1 MNYYD
6 LLGWVGYPSRL
17 LRHLISSTGLQAAGL
32 NVDSRFRPVRLCLCS
47 PNYGPTSQ
55 PGPIANRVP
64 YLVRLLS
71 HPCLSH
77 THGVINAVPVTDN
90 AAPLCCRFAAL
101 RQVGGTRSD
110 VAFPTCFSPLRT
122 PCVVLSL
129 EFTCGRWLELWR
141 SLPGNHIET
150 NGSSRTPRRH
160 KNGTSDWTVI
170 ADSAFLLLMGF
181 VVDS

>member
-1 MNYYD
+1 MS
-6 LLGWVGYPSRL
+6 V
-17 LRHLISSTGLQAAGL
+17 Q
-32 NVDSRFRPVRLCLCS
+32 RPENS
-47 PNYGPTSQ
+47 GPTSQ
-55 PGPIANRVP
+55 PGPIANRVL
-64 YLVRLLS
+64 YLAAS
-71 HPCLSH
+71 
-77 THGVINAVPVTDN
+77 VPTTAYQTYGNVVNVVPATDN

-150 NGSSRTPRRH
+150 NGNTRIRRRH
-160 KNGTSDWTVI
+160 EDGDPDWTTAADGYDASGLRFSI
-170 ADSAFLLLMGF
+170 AHGICSSFLRCITIY
-181 VVDS
+181 